1 MKLKTYLYKKVES
14 TNNVALRLIK
24 QGNQR
29 GIILTDQQT
38 KGKGQRKNKWISIK
52 GNLFLSVF
60 FEISKKIS
68 LSKIINLNLKIIKKI
83 IYKKINTF
91 ILIKKPNDILINKKK
106 VCGILQETVFRE
118 GRKYLIVGIGINVSN
133 SPKINNYPTTF
144 LNYYTNKKLKR
155 IELFKE
161 IKLSYEKNL
170 HSFGV

>member
-1 MKLKTYLYKKVES
+1 MKLKKYLYKKVES

-83 IYKKINTF
+83 IYKKINTL
-91 ILIKKPNDILINKKK
+91 ILIKKPNDILINRKK
-106 VCGILQETVFRE
+106 VCGILQETIFKQN
-118 GRKYLIVGIGINVSN
+118 RKYLIVGIGINLIRNPVI
-133 SPKINNYPTTF
+133 KNYPTTN
-144 LNYYTNKKLKR
+144 LNDLLNKKVSKKKLKM
-155 IELFKE
+155 IL
-161 IKLSYEKNL
+161 KNFL
-170 HSFGV
+170 N

>member
-1 MKLKTYLYKKVES
+1 MKLKKYLYKKVES

-29 GIILTDQQT
+29 GIILTDEQT

-83 IYKKINTF
+83 IYKKINTL

-106 VCGILQETVFRE
+106 VCGIIQ
-118 GRKYLIVGIGINVSN
+118 
-133 SPKINNYPTTF
+133 
-144 LNYYTNKKLKR
+144 
-155 IELFKE
+155 
-161 IKLSYEKNL
+161 IKN
-170 HSFGV
+170 

>member
-1 MKLKTYLYKKVES
+1 MKLKKYLYKKVES

-83 IYKKINTF
+83 IYKKIIRIKPSFSDGYNNIGKCLAHLNDYENAAKYF
-91 ILIKKPNDILINKKK
+91 KKLNEGSYDQSLEGLLSESLNNWISFKDINNEKAIALIDNINPRFENIKKRM
-106 VCGILQETVFRE
+106 F
-118 GRKYLIVGIGINVSN
+118 
-133 SPKINNYPTTF
+133 
-144 LNYYTNKKLKR
+144 
-155 IELFKE
+155 
-161 IKLSYEKNL
+161 
-170 HSFGV
+170 

>member
-1 MKLKTYLYKKVES
+1 MKLKKYLYKKVES

-38 KGKGQRKNKWISIK
+38 KGKGQRKNRWISIK

-83 IYKKINTF
+83 IYKKINTL

-106 VCGILQETVFRE
+106 VCGILQETIFYKNL
-118 GRKYLIVGIGINVSN
+118 KYLLVGIGLNILK
-133 SPKINNYPTTF
+133 SPKFKNYKTTSM
-144 LNYYTNKKLKR
+144 YEITNKKVNRLK
-155 IELFKE
+155 ILNE
-161 IKLSYEKNL
+161 IRLSYE
-170 HSFGV
+170 SI

>member
-1 MKLKTYLYKKVES
+1 MKLKKYFYKKVES

-38 KGKGQRKNKWISIK
+38 KGKGQRKNNWISNK

-68 LSKIINLNLKIIKKI
+68 LSKITNLNLKIIKKI
-83 IYKKINTF
+83 IYKKINTL

-106 VCGILQETVFRE
+106 VCGILQETIFKQN
-118 GRKYLIVGIGINVSN
+118 RKYLIVGIGINVSS
-133 SPKINNYPTTF
+133 SPRINNYSTTF
-144 LNYYTNKKLKR
+144 LNNYSNKELNR
-155 IELFKE
+155 IKLFKE
-161 IKLSYEKNL
+161 IKLLYEKNL
-170 HSFGV
+170 HLFGV

>member
-1 MKLKTYLYKKVES
+1 MKLKKYLYKKVES
-14 TNNVALRLIK
+14 TNNVAIRLIK

-38 KGKGQRKNKWISIK
+38 KGKGQRKNNWISAK

-83 IYKKINTF
+83 IHKKINSLTQ
-91 ILIKKPNDILINKKK
+91 IRKPNDILINKKK
-106 VCGILQETVFRE
+106 VCGILQETIFRE

-144 LNYYTNKKLKR
+144 LNNYTNKKLNR
-155 IELFKE
+155 LELFKE
-161 IKLSYEKNL
+161 IKFMYEKNL
-170 HSFGV
+170 HLFGV

>member
-1 MKLKTYLYKKVES
+1 MKLKKYLYKKVES

-83 IYKKINTF
+83 IYKKINTL

-106 VCGILQETVFRE
+106 VCGILQETIFKKN
-118 GRKYLIVGIGINVSN
+118 RKYLIVGIGINISS
-133 SPKINNYPTTF
+133 SPKINNY
-144 LNYYTNKKLKR
+144 TNKNLNR
-155 IELFKE
+155 LELFKE
-161 IKLSYEKNL
+161 IKLLYEKNL

>member
-1 MKLKTYLYKKVES
+1 MRLKKYIFKKVES
-14 TNNVALRLIK
+14 TNNVAVRLIK
-24 QGNQR
+24 QGNER

-83 IYKKINTF
+83 IYKKINTL

-106 VCGILQETVFRE
+106 VCGILQETIFKQNK
-118 GRKYLIVGIGINVSN
+118 KYLVVGIGINVSS
-133 SPKINNYPTTF
+133 SPKINNYPTTY
-144 LNYYTNKKLKR
+144 LDNYSNKKINRL
-155 IELFKE
+155 ELFKE
-161 IKLSYEKNL
+161 FKLLYEKNL
-170 HSFGV
+170 HLFGV

>member
-1 MKLKTYLYKKVES
+1 MKLKKYLYKKVES

-29 GIILTDQQT
+29 GIILTDEQT

-83 IYKKINTF
+83 IYKKINTL

-106 VCGILQETVFRE
+106 VCGILQETIFKQN
-118 GRKYLIVGIGINVSN
+118 RKYLIVGIGINISS
-133 SPKINNYPTTF
+133 SP
-144 LNYYTNKKLKR
+144 
-155 IELFKE
+155 
-161 IKLSYEKNL
+161 
-170 HSFGV
+170 

>member
-1 MKLKTYLYKKVES
+1 MKLKKYLYKKVES

-83 IYKKINTF
+83 IYKKINTL

-106 VCGILQETVFRE
+106 VCGILQETIFKQNK
-118 GRKYLIVGIGINVSN
+118 KYLIVGIGINVSRC
-133 SPKINNYPTTF
+133 PKINNYPTTF
-144 LNYYTNKKLKR
+144 LNNYSNKKLNR
-155 IELFKE
+155 LQLFRE
-161 IKLSYEKNL
+161 FKLLYEKNL
-170 HSFGV
+170 HLFGV